1 MTAIEIARVLVALAE
16 QGKLTNAKYNAL
28 VAQLKR

>member
-16 QGKLTNAKYNAL
+16 TNQLTRERYNAL
-28 VAQLKR
+28 VAQLRR